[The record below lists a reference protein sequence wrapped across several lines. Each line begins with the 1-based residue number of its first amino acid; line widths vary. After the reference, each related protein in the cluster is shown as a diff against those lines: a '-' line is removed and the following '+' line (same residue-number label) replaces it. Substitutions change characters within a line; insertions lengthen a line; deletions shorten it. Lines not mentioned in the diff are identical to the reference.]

1 MHGRMIIHCFVTQ
14 LTLEVTKQGGI
25 GLYRCS
31 LFNGE
36 QPVSDRHIFI
46 YVPKLLPKLINQ
58 IVQVD
63 PPMNLC

>member
-1 MHGRMIIHCFVTQ
+1 MHGRVIIHCFVTQ

-25 GLYRCS
+25 GLNRCS

-36 QPVSDRHIFI
+36 QSVSDRHVFVN
-46 YVPKLLPKLINQ
+46 VPKLLPKFINK

-63 PPMNLC
+63 PAMNLC